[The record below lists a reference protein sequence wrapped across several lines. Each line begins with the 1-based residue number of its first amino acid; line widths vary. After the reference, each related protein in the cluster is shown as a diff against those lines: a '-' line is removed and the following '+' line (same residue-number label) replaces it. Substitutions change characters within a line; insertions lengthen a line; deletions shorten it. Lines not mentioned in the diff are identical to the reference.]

1 MTTFSLTDDQRSA
14 VEAIDRSVLVA
25 AGAGSGKTAVLARRC
40 VQLIC
45 DAPPSSRCNADEL
58 LVLTFTEAAA
68 SEMRE
73 RIIAALRDRAGEG
86 PADPRIGRQMRLVHT
101 AQISTLHAFCL
112 WMIRRWFE
120 QAGIDPMAPVM
131 NEDEARLLRVG
142 TLDALL
148 EERYASDATA
158 GHEFRELVE
167 VYGLGRDRDIAKLI
181 LDLDGFLSSLPDPSR
196 WLDDTRRR
204 ISDGADEWIDQHIGG
219 LSRELER
226 LGSYGERVAGHIDR
240 HLAAGAYYGQLS
252 RELVGRVAQWQQ
264 QLTASDDPRA
274 AFALVRAEINDFNLK
289 ANRGPR
295 LSKDASQNQRK
306 QRDQAKDLFKRVRDD
321 LFRGRIQDHYGHF
334 DADELRDGLR
344 RVSPYVEALTNVAEA
359 FRERYRRAKESLPGG
374 GALDFSD
381 LERRAYELL
390 TLGDDSAAIRQELQ
404 RRFAH
409 VLVDEFQ
416 DINPLQEAILRAVSR
431 EDDADRPDNLFVVGD
446 VKQSIYR
453 FRLAEPQLFLD
464 REQRFDAPDVDAGSG
479 SGSVIRLQRNFRSDP
494 ALLDGI
500 NACFERLMRS
510 DFGGIAYDQRA
521 GLQAGRAGTYR
532 FTPPIEV
539 HLLEQRPD
547 SRSSQPGDSDEPADE
562 LPGGDRLADPTD
574 PWQWRPIEREA
585 FLIGQE
591 IQRIIAGSSA
601 GDRSDLSAFD
611 YSDIVVLMR
620 SVKHSAGPMAG
631 MLRRM
636 GIPTWTAAGTGL
648 LATPEIRDIRSL
660 LEILDNP
667 QQDIPLAAV
676 LRSGVLYERFDE
688 DDLVEM
694 RVIDRDR
701 PFHAAVRQYASVG
714 QDAGLRER
722 LGGWYRRLHRYRRE
736 IRRRPLPEVLWQ
748 IYRETGYLDYVG
760 GLTNGRG
767 RRANLIELHNRAR
780 QFSTLHRQGL
790 HRFLRFLESLEA
802 DGGDLA
808 SAATAGEGENVVRV
822 MTIHGAKG
830 LEFPVVFVAGLARSF
845 NMKDSRR
852 RMIFERGLGLGFRV
866 VDRERMIEYPSVA
879 HMQVAS
885 KIENLTRA
893 EELRMLYVAMTR
905 AEEKLYLVGST
916 PLKRVEQHRAEWR
929 GADEIDAL
937 TLETAQSPLDWLV
950 PALASMSADQVRWSS
965 AADSTSAAVLIA
977 VRQHAAEQIADWPT
991 ESVLAGPSGSSDA
1004 AQKRLRQAVTKLDPL
1019 PADEPLADE
1028 GGQVESILDRM
1039 EFVYP
1044 NLPAASVGA
1053 VMAAS
1058 EAKRRDD
1065 PADDIE
1071 HQHRPQPWDS
1081 PTSGATASSAVRGDA
1096 EAGRRRGTAT
1106 HSVLEHLDFSAA
1118 GDGDAVAEQVE
1129 RLVGDG
1135 LLAADDAELVDVESI
1150 AWFVQQPLGERIRHA
1165 GSRYRREF
1173 MFIASEPAETF
1184 DPALAAFPD
1193 ERVLVRGVV
1202 DGLIIGD
1209 RMEIIDFKTDRVD
1222 RAEVADRAAVYASQI
1237 RLYARAM
1244 ERIWR
1249 RPAPA
1254 EACSLVFLDPRVVVT
1269 PAY

>member
-1 MTTFSLTDDQRSA
+1 MAMLSLTTDQRNA
-14 VEAIDRSVLVA
+14 VEAIDRSVLVSA
-25 AGAGSGKTAVLARRC
+25 AAGSGKTAVLARRC
-40 VQLIC
+40 VHLIC
-45 DAPPSSRCNADEL
+45 DAPPRSRCNADEL

-86 PADPRIGRQMRLVHT
+86 PGDPRIGLQMRLVHS
-101 AQISTLHAFCL
+101 AQISTVHAFCL

-120 QAGIDPMAPVM
+120 QAGIDPTAPVM
-131 NEDEARLLRVG
+131 SDDEARLLRVE

-148 EERYASDATA
+148 DELYASDDTS
-158 GHEFRELVE
+158 GREFRQLVE
-167 VYGLGRDRDIAKLI
+167 VYGLGRDRDIARLI
-181 LDLDGFLSSLPDPSR
+181 LDLDDFLSSLPDPSR
-196 WLDDTRRR
+196 WLDVTRRR
-204 ISDGADEWIDQHIGG
+204 ISDGADQWIAEHIGG
-219 LSRELER
+219 LSRELGR
-226 LGSYGERVAGHIDR
+226 LASYGERVARHIDR
-240 HLAAGAYYGQLS
+240 HLSGGAYYGQLS
-252 RELVGRVAQWQQ
+252 QELVGSVRQWQQ
-264 QLTASDDPRA
+264 RLTAGDDARA
-274 AFALVRAEINDFNLK
+274 AFERVRAEINDFKLD
-289 ANRGPR
+289 ARRGPR
-295 LSKDASQNQRK
+295 LGKDAAEDERR
-306 QRDQAKDLFKRVRDD
+306 QRDQAKDLFTRVRDE
-321 LFRGRIQDHYGHF
+321 LFIRRIQDHYGHF

-344 RVSPYVEALTNVAEA
+344 QTSPHVEALTNVAAA

-381 LERRAYELL
+381 LERRAYDLL
-390 TLGDDSAAIRQELQ
+390 TAGADAAAIRQELQ

-453 FRLAEPQLFLD
+453 FRLAEPQLFLK
-464 REQRFDAPDVDAGSG
+464 REQQFDTPDAGPG
-479 SGSVIRLQRNFRSDP
+479 SGSVIRLQKNFRSDP

-500 NACFERLMRS
+500 NAVFKRLMRS
-510 DFGGIAYDQRA
+510 DVGGIAYDERA
-521 GLQAGRAGTYR
+521 ALHAGRAGTYC
-532 FTPPIEV
+532 FAPPIEV
-539 HLLEQRPD
+539 HLLERRPD
-547 SRSSQPGDSDEPADE
+547 ARAGQTGDSDDPADG
-562 LPGGDRLADPTD
+562 LPGADRLADPTD

-591 IQRIIAGSSA
+591 IRRIIARSSA
-601 GDRSDLSAFD
+601 DDQADRQPID
-611 YSDIVVLMR
+611 YSDIVILLR
-620 SVKHSAGPMAG
+620 SVVHAAGPLAAT
-631 MLRRM
+631 LRRM

-648 LATPEIRDIRSL
+648 LAAPEIRDVRSL

-676 LRSGVLYERFDE
+676 LRSGVLYDRFDE
-688 DDLVEM
+688 DDLIEI
-694 RVIDRDR
+694 RAIDRDR
-701 PFHAAVRQYASVG
+701 PFHAAVRQYAS
-714 QDAGLRER
+714 AGKDDRLREQLGRWYGR
-722 LGGWYRRLHRYRRE
+722 LNRFRRE

-748 IYRETGYLDYVG
+748 IYRETGFLDYVG
-760 GLTNGRG
+760 GLSNGRG
-767 RRANLIELHNRAR
+767 RRANLIKLHDRAR

-802 DGGDLA
+802 DDRDLA

-822 MTIHGAKG
+822 MTIHAAKG
-830 LEFPVVFVAGLARSF
+830 LEFPAVFVAGLARSF
-845 NMKDSRR
+845 NMRDSRG
-852 RMIFERGLGLGFRV
+852 RMIFERELGLGLRV
-866 VDRERMIEYPSVA
+866 VDRDRMIEYPSVA
-879 HMQVAS
+879 HMQTAS
-885 KIENLTRA
+885 KIENQTRA
-893 EELRMLYVAMTR
+893 EELRTLYVAMTR
-905 AEEKLYLVGST
+905 AEEKLFLIGST
-916 PLKRVEQHRAEWR
+916 PLKRVEQRRAEWR

-950 PALASMSADQVRWSS
+950 PALASMPADQVRWSS
-965 AADSTSAAVLIA
+965 AANSAGAAVPIA
-977 VRQHAAEQIADWPT
+977 VRQHTAEQIADWPI
-991 ESVLAGPSGSSDA
+991 ESLLAGSSGPSNA
-1004 AQKRLRQAVTKLDPL
+1004 AEKRLRQAVTKLDPL
-1019 PADEPLADE
+1019 PSDEPLAAED
-1028 GGQVESILDRM
+1028 GQVESILDRL

-1065 PADDIE
+1065 PADDLE
-1071 HQHRPQPWDS
+1071 HQHRPPPWDS
-1081 PTSGATASSAVRGDA
+1081 PASCDTASSAVRGDA
-1096 EAGRRRGTAT
+1096 DAGRRRGTAT
-1106 HSVLEHLDFSAA
+1106 HTVLEHLDFNAA
-1118 GDGDAVAEQVE
+1118 GDAAAVGEQVE
-1129 RLVGDG
+1129 RLVRDG

-1150 AWFVQQPLGERIRHA
+1150 AWFVQQPLGQRIRHA
-1165 GSRYRREF
+1165 GPQYRREF

-1222 RAEVADRAAVYASQI
+1222 GADVANRAAVYASQV

-1254 EACSLVFLDPRVVVT
+1254 DACSLVFLDPRVVVT